1 MRKTTQ
7 KEIRSAFPRRVDD
20 KNRLLEQ
27 KSVLEQKD
35 LVIKEILR
43 QIERGSED
51 IRKNIIANVENLLLP
66 IVQNLELTGVS
77 YFYIQLLRDNL
88 KELTSKFGAKLSDK
102 EIKLTPREI
111 EICNMIKNGT
121 TNKEISILLNIS
133 SRTTEKHR
141 ANIRK
146 KLDISKEY
154 NLLTF
159 LKAL

>member
-1 MRKTTQ
+1 M
-7 KEIRSAFPRRVDD
+7 F
-20 KNRLLEQ
+20 
-27 KSVLEQKD
+27 LEQKD

-88 KELTSKFGAKLSDK
+88 QELTSKFGAKLSDK

>member
-1 MRKTTQ
+1 MRKPTQ
-7 KEIRSAFPRRVDD
+7 KEIRSPFPRRVDD

-51 IRKNIIANVENLLLP
+51 IRKNIISNVENLLLP
-66 IVQNLELTGVS
+66 IVQNLELKGVS

-88 KELTSKFGAKLSDK
+88 QELTSTFGAKLSDK

-111 EICNMIKNGT
+111 EICNMIRNGS

-146 KLDISKEY
+146 KLNISKEY
-154 NLLTF
+154 NLLSF